1 MSADSGKAI
10 EIEKSIN
17 FIDGKILEIQN
28 SIALLNQAKNG
39 YISEVK
45 KEILSKKAGFSLD

>member
-1 MSADSGKAI
+1 MSADSGKAK